1 MHTRRHRYMPHDLEE
16 RQENNWEHPGILYT
30 YSTGFKTSFGNGLS
44 PSNHKSQPVSASIN
58 NRYNYRINMTLDPKL
73 LTGLGCAASMFLCAA
88 GSAYASSHS
97 GVYAMRSSG
106 LKGFAPIVI
115 SGVLA
120 IYGIIVSVLLAL
132 KFTGGDN
139 NSMTEE
145 EGYRNLS
152 AGLAVGFAC
161 LASGF
166 GMATFIKELNLRHYS
181 PAGTVAPAPQR
192 SNAEPLLDG
201 QLQRD
206 CTSIGDGSADD
217 PTRPKP
223 VNFIY
228 LCLCLCFLEAIGLYG
243 LIVALFLM
251 A

>member
-1 MHTRRHRYMPHDLEE
+1 MGTTR
-16 RQENNWEHPGILYT
+16 NILRN
-30 YSTGFKTSFGNGLS
+30 STGFKKWFGQELLHQITNPPVHLS
-44 PSNHKSQPVSASIN
+44 SIN
-58 NRYNYRINMTLDPKL
+58 TTISMTWDPKL

-88 GSAYASSHS
+88 GSAYASSHA

-132 KFTGGDN
+132 KFTGDDN
-139 NSMTEE
+139 TSMTEE
-145 EGYRNLS
+145 AGYRNLS

-166 GMATFIKELNLRHYS
+166 GMATFIKELNLSHYR
-181 PAGTVAPAPQR
+181 PAGTVAPAVQL
-192 SNAEPLLDG
+192 SKAEPLLEG
-201 QLQRD
+201 QQESSFI
-206 CTSIGDGSADD
+206 SIGDGSADS

-228 LCLCLCFLEAIGLYG
+228 LCFCLCFLEAIGLYG

-251 A
+251 G